1 MCFYYFVSSVF
12 WRFLSDLPSIL
23 SDSQIGIIDPHG
35 VYFSDQR
42 HRRTGKYWN
51 LKEDR
56 TAMEDIQDQFLPY
69 KGVFDCTD
77 DVFSQG
83 CYSGTLFRFPLRTNP
98 SELSQTLYFAEKM
111 DTLFKSFKADP
122 HLMLLF
128 LTHVECIELYVREE
142 SESTPR
148 KIFQVKV
155 GDKSLLTVRNKRKEF
170 REKITSVKLNSESVT
185 VTYPITI
192 EIINVNSHVAEEV
205 EQHSFLVTNYYCGGD
220 VSSKFRKLM
229 TDKELNYLPTVGVA
243 MALPTGLK
251 QPTPEIHGHVFCF
264 LPLPVQKTTLTGL
277 PVHINGFFA
286 LSQNR
291 RHIKLPNA
299 HQVDEESAGR
309 AVRDKALMWNNC
321 LLGEAIP
328 RAYAKMLIDAINTR
342 CFDAPLAAIYK

>member
-1 MCFYYFVSSVF
+1 MFCH
-12 WRFLSDLPSIL
+12 FLSDLPSIL

-35 VYFSDQR
+35 VYFSDRR

-56 TAMEDIQDQFLPY
+56 AAMEEIRDQFLPY
-69 KGVFDCTD
+69 KGLFDCTD

-83 CYSGTLFRFPLRTNP
+83 CYNGTLFRFPLRTNP

-111 DTLFKSFKADP
+111 DTLFESLKADP

-142 SESTPR
+142 SESKPR

-155 GDKSLLTVRNKRKEF
+155 ADKSLLTVRNKRKEF
-170 REKITSVKLNSESVT
+170 REKITSWKLNSESVT
-185 VTYPITI
+185 VSYPITI
-192 EIINVNSHVAEEV
+192 EIVNFDSHFDEDVK
-205 EQHSFLVTNYYCGGD
+205 QHSFLVTNYFCGGN

-229 TDKELNYLPTVGVA
+229 TDKELSYLPTVGVA
-243 MALPTGLK
+243 MALPTGPK

-277 PVHINGFFA
+277 PVHINAFFA

-291 RHIKLPNA
+291 RHIKTPNA
-299 HQVDEESAGR
+299 HQVDDERAGR
-309 AVRDKALMWNNC
+309 VLTDKALLWNSC

-328 RAYAKMLIDAINTR
+328 RAYVKMLIEAINTR
-342 CFDAPLAAIYK
+342 SFDTPLAAIYK

>member
-1 MCFYYFVSSVF
+1 MFILFCIFSV
-12 WRFLSDLPSIL
+12 WSFLSDLPSIL

-42 HRRTGKYWN
+42 HKRTGKYWN
-51 LKEDR
+51 LKEDHA
-56 TAMEDIQDQFLPY
+56 AMEDIQDQFLPY

-77 DVFSQG
+77 DVFVQG

-98 SELSQTLYFAEKM
+98 SELSQTLYCAEKM
-111 DTLFKSFKADP
+111 DTLFKSVKADP
-122 HLMLLF
+122 HFMLLF

-155 GDKSLLTVRNKRKEF
+155 ADESLLTVRNKRKEF
-170 REKITSVKLNSESVT
+170 REKITLMKQNAESVSL
-185 VTYPITI
+185 TYPITI
-192 EIINVNSHVAEEV
+192 EIKDFDSHIDNDVK
-205 EQHSFLVTNYYCGGD
+205 QHSFLVTNYHCGGD

-229 TDKELNYLPTVGVA
+229 TDKELNYLPSVGVA
-243 MALPTGLK
+243 MALPTGPK

-264 LPLPVQKTTLTGL
+264 LPLPVQKTALTGL

-291 RHIKLPNA
+291 RHIKTPNA
-299 HQVDEESAGR
+299 HQVDEERAGH
-309 AVRDKALMWNNC
+309 ALSDKALMWNNC

-328 RAYAKMLIDAINTR
+328 RAYAKMLSDAINIK